1 MANVTFWFWR
11 LRSRKLDYPVAP
23 AVLSIVLGPLAENAL
38 RQSLILSDGSMGI
51 FFDFASKP
59 IAAIIMY
66 IAIVLLIMPAFGP
79 LYRKIF
85 KKTPSKA

>member
-1 MANVTFWFWR
+1 MLLFGFAGYI
-11 LRSRKLDYPVAP
+11 LRKLDYPVAP
-23 AVLSIVLGPLAENAL
+23 AVLSIVLGPLAEKAL

-51 FFDFASKP
+51 FFDMSEKP

-79 LYRKIF
+79 LYRKYI
-85 KKTPSKA
+85 KKKQTT

>member
-1 MANVTFWFWR
+1 MLLFGFAGYV
-11 LRSRKLDYPVAP
+11 LRKLDYPVAP
-23 AVLSIVLGPLAENAL
+23 AVLSIVLGPLAEKAL

-51 FFDFASKP
+51 FFDMSEKP

-79 LYRKIF
+79 IYRRFF
-85 KKTPSKA
+85 KKTQTT

>member
-1 MANVTFWFWR
+1 
-11 LRSRKLDYPVAP
+11 LPGYILRKLDYPVAP
-23 AVLSIVLGPLAENAL
+23 AVLSIVLGPLAEKAL

-51 FFDFASKP
+51 FFDMAEKP

-79 LYRKIF
+79 LYRKF
-85 KKTPSKA
+85 SKKAQTT